1 MIRIAI
7 IDDEPRQRRGMEQL
21 IIALRPE
28 AEVLA
33 FRNAKEALEALRVQ
47 PAQII
52 FSDIRMP
59 HMTGL
64 DLAQRVHERM
74 PNTLVILISAYS
86 EFEYAHKA
94 IELGVFS
101 YLLKP
106 IQPEAVREVLD
117 KALERLEQRRREEAI
132 IRMRDACL
140 SERQQRLF
148 QVWLSGELSA
158 QQYSE
163 MDGHL
168 LPFIGISTHTY
179 LIYHICAQM

>member
-86 EFEYAHKA
+86 EFE
-94 IELGVFS
+94 
-101 YLLKP
+101 
-106 IQPEAVREVLD
+106 
-117 KALERLEQRRREEAI
+117 
-132 IRMRDACL
+132 
-140 SERQQRLF
+140 
-148 QVWLSGELSA
+148 
-158 QQYSE
+158 
-163 MDGHL
+163 
-168 LPFIGISTHTY
+168 
-179 LIYHICAQM
+179 

>member
-64 DLAQRVHERM
+64 DLAQRVHE
-74 PNTLVILISAYS
+74 P
-86 EFEYAHKA
+86 
-94 IELGVFS
+94 GC
-101 YLLKP
+101 P
-106 IQPEAVREVLD
+106 IR
-117 KALERLEQRRREEAI
+117 
-132 IRMRDACL
+132 
-140 SERQQRLF
+140 
-148 QVWLSGELSA
+148 W
-158 QQYSE
+158 
-163 MDGHL
+163 
-168 LPFIGISTHTY
+168 
-179 LIYHICAQM
+179 

>member
-106 IQPEAVREVLD
+106 IQRRY
-117 KALERLEQRRREEAI
+117 ERCWTRRWSVWSSA
-132 IRMRDACL
+132 DARRPSFACGTHACRNV
-140 SERQQRLF
+140 S
-148 QVWLSGELSA
+148 SA
-158 QQYSE
+158 CSRY
-163 MDGHL
+163 GL
-168 LPFIGISTHTY
+168 R
-179 LIYHICAQM
+179 AN

>member
-94 IELGVFS
+94 IDWAMFS

-106 IQPEAVREVLD
+106 IQPEAVREV
-117 KALERLEQRRREEAI
+117 AGQGAGASGAAQTRVGPSF
-132 IRMRDACL
+132 ACGTHACRNV
-140 SERQQRLF
+140 S
-148 QVWLSGELSA
+148 SA
-158 QQYSE
+158 CSRY
-163 MDGHL
+163 G
-168 LPFIGISTHTY
+168 FR
-179 LIYHICAQM
+179 AN

>member
-33 FRNAKEALEALRVQ
+33 FRNAKEALEALGVQ

-86 EFEYAHKA
+86 EFEYA
-94 IELGVFS
+94 
-101 YLLKP
+101 
-106 IQPEAVREVLD
+106 
-117 KALERLEQRRREEAI
+117 
-132 IRMRDACL
+132 
-140 SERQQRLF
+140 
-148 QVWLSGELSA
+148 
-158 QQYSE
+158 
-163 MDGHL
+163 
-168 LPFIGISTHTY
+168 
-179 LIYHICAQM
+179 

>member
-140 SERQQRLF
+140 
-148 QVWLSGELSA
+148 
-158 QQYSE
+158 
-163 MDGHL
+163 
-168 LPFIGISTHTY
+168 
-179 LIYHICAQM
+179 

>member
-33 FRNAKEALEALRVQ
+33 FRNAKEALEALGVQ

-86 EFEYAHKA
+86 KFEYAHKA

-140 SERQQRLF
+140 LERQQRSRYGLR
-148 QVWLSGELSA
+148 A
-158 QQYSE
+158 N
-163 MDGHL
+163 
-168 LPFIGISTHTY
+168 
-179 LIYHICAQM
+179 

>member
-1 MIRIAI
+1 
-7 IDDEPRQRRGMEQL
+7 MEQL

-140 SERQQRLF
+140 SERQ
-148 QVWLSGELSA
+148 
-158 QQYSE
+158 
-163 MDGHL
+163 
-168 LPFIGISTHTY
+168 
-179 LIYHICAQM
+179 

>member
-132 IRMRDACL
+132 IRMRDA
-140 SERQQRLF
+140 
-148 QVWLSGELSA
+148 
-158 QQYSE
+158 
-163 MDGHL
+163 
-168 LPFIGISTHTY
+168 
-179 LIYHICAQM
+179 

>member
-140 SERQQRLF
+140 SERQ
-148 QVWLSGELSA
+148 
-158 QQYSE
+158 
-163 MDGHL
+163 
-168 LPFIGISTHTY
+168 
-179 LIYHICAQM
+179 